1 MKFGR
6 KKFYNNYFLNECND
20 MKRYIQY
27 IGMFFVALMVT
38 GNVWGQQLNESNTSG
53 KWTATTIGTTMTV
66 DLTGNISVE
75 GTITINNGGNLTIKA
90 TGGPREIKAANNLSQ
105 IFKVKEGGTL
115 TIIGTEANKITID
128 GGATVTANDGTTF
141 DVKNDGHEIKN
152 ATFRDIQLEEAIYT
166 SGTLHLEYVIIQNV
180 NGKGNGGGILVE
192 SKSTSITC
200 GPTTISNCT
209 IQKCASA
216 DGSALHVASQKSNN
230 SDECA
235 IRITS
240 TVIQHCKSTSGL
252 AGTIRTNGGAVSDIY
267 LTGVTVKKNYSNGNG
282 GGIYWN
288 GAGKNTT
295 KCVFDGCKFIK
306 NVAQKSGGAMMLEST
321 FSFTGGQTE
330 ISQNIAGG
338 NGGGIYINS
347 YKGGAF
353 TPADNDKYKM
363 KYELTNA
370 VNISHNTAKEG
381 GGIYFNF
388 DEYDLNSDF
397 TSEAKNNSNTEVT
410 TDIYVTGATI
420 SNNTATEKETGKG
433 RGGGMFINNTTDDWK
448 NNKRTIT
455 YNFYL
460 NGGKFEN
467 NTAQNGGGIY
477 THNVK
482 EIKNTATD
490 ADLLTMSHNT
500 ASNDGGAIYVN
511 GGNQIRL
518 KKNIMS
524 SNKAK
529 NGAAIYIEG
538 TSGVEVALGETT
550 MNSNTATVN
559 GGAIYVNGGSL
570 TLGKTEMKQNK
581 ATSKGGAVYVAGTGS
596 GFSTTDAIDMQ
607 SNSAKDGGAIYV
619 DGGNVALATAIVKSN
634 SADNDGG
641 AIYITNGAFSM
652 GTGSEIRD
660 NTATK
665 LGGGLYVYN
674 SSNTTEV
681 SVTCSGGSFINNR
694 AKYGGG
700 ACANGK
706 IALNISSSFESNRAY
721 NGGAIYMMNG
731 VNMTFGQGL
740 IRGNMALQDLN
751 NPNKQ
756 DVTKITFAKAAS
768 YNSDTDK
775 VQYVD
780 EVNGTVTDIKGF
792 GGAIFMDKLTTF
804 VVQNDITSFGLYN
817 NTANCGADD
826 IFVNGTKTYITLP
839 KVSTMELTGFDVPGE
854 LYWVEDYPT
863 GDTGSP
869 KLLKKEAKRYDEAL
883 AEVIELAAFDSEKEH
898 QIEKEYLCVTLGYEL
913 VFVELLKKGLQENDD
928 VTFTISY
935 LDDKNTADTTD
946 DVYIPYR
953 KVILTGIKN
962 AQDISK
968 IVAIPAGKWRF
979 VESGWG
985 WKYNKPTYSASNDG
999 ALNFDTGNVEI
1010 TRSKNKRITVTNSLK
1025 DIANPNSQ
1033 NYIKDFEHR
1042 RQNILRP

>member
-1 MKFGR
+1 
-6 KKFYNNYFLNECND
+6 

-27 IGMFFVALMVT
+27 IGMLFVALMVT
-38 GNVWGQQLNESNTSG
+38 ENVWGQQLNESNTSG
-53 KWTATTIGTTMTV
+53 EWTATTIGTTMTV
-66 DLTGNISVE
+66 NLTGDISVK
-75 GTITINNGGNLTIKA
+75 GTITINNGGNLTINA
-90 TGGPREIKAANNLSQ
+90 NGAPREIKAANNLSQ
-105 IFKVKEGGTL
+105 IFKVNEGGTL
-115 TIIGTEANKITID
+115 TIIGTKENKITID
-128 GGATVTANDGTTF
+128 GGATVTANDGTSF
-141 DVKNDGHEIKN
+141 DVENDGHEIKN
-152 ATFRDIQLEEAIYT
+152 ATFGGFELAEAIYT
-166 SGTLHLEYVIIQNV
+166 SGTLSLEYVTIQNV
-180 NGKGNGGGILVE
+180 NGKGNGGGILVHSE
-192 SKSTSITC
+192 NTSIKC
-200 GPTTISNCT
+200 GPTTISHCI
-209 IQKCASA
+209 IQKCLST
-216 DGSALHVASQKSNN
+216 DGSALHVATQNTNTSNK

-252 AGTIRTNGGAVSDIY
+252 AGTIRTNGSAVSDIY
-267 LTGVTVKKNYSNGNG
+267 LTGVTVQKNYSNGNG

-295 KCVFDGCKFIK
+295 KCVFNGCTFTQ
-306 NVAQKSGGAMMLEST
+306 NESRESGGAMMLEST
-321 FSFTGGQTE
+321 FSFDGAQTV
-330 ISQNIAGG
+330 ISYNKAST

-347 YKGGAF
+347 YKGNAF
-353 TPADNDKYKM
+353 TPAANDKYQM
-363 KYELTNA
+363 IYELTSA
-370 VNISHNTAKEG
+370 VNISHNTAQEG

-388 DEYDLNSDF
+388 DSYKLNSDF
-397 TSEAKNNSNTEVT
+397 TSEAKNNPNTEVI

-420 SNNTATEKETGKG
+420 SNNKATSDK
-433 RGGGMFINNTTDDWK
+433 GGGMFINNTTDKWTG
-448 NNKRTIT
+448 NKRTIV

-460 NGGKFEN
+460 NSGIFEN
-467 NTAQNGGGIY
+467 NTAKNGGAIY

-490 ADLLTMSHNT
+490 ADLLTMSSNT
-500 ASNDGGAIYVN
+500 ASNYGGAIYVN
-511 GGNQIRL
+511 GGNKITL
-518 KKNIMS
+518 KKNTMN
-524 SNKAK
+524 SNSAK
-529 NGAAIYIEG
+529 KGAAIYIGG
-538 TSGVEVALGETT
+538 TSGVEVTLGETT
-550 MNSNTATVN
+550 MNSNTATED
-559 GGAIYVNGGSL
+559 GGAIYVTGGSL

-619 DGGNVALATAIVKSN
+619 NGGNVALATAIVKSN
-634 SADNDGG
+634 SATVDGG

-751 NPNKQ
+751 DPNKQ
-756 DVTKITFAKAAS
+756 NVNKITLAKAAS
-768 YNSDTDK
+768 YNSNTGT
-775 VQYVD
+775 VQY
-780 EVNGTVTDIKGF
+780 NGTDIYGF
-792 GGAIFMDKLTTF
+792 GGAIYMDKLTTF
-804 VVQNDITSFGLYN
+804 TVADGITSFGLYN

-826 IFVNGTKTYITLP
+826 IFVNGTTTDITLP
-839 KVSTMELTGFDVPGE
+839 MVSTMELTGFDVPGE

-863 GDTGSP
+863 GATDSP
-869 KLLKKEAKRYDEAL
+869 KLLEKEAKRYDEAL
-883 AEVIELAAFDSEKEH
+883 AEVIELAAFNSEEEH
-898 QIEKEYLCVTLGYEL
+898 QIKDKYLCVTLGYEL
-913 VFVELLKKGLQENDD
+913 VFVELQKKGLRENDD

-935 LDDKNTADTTD
+935 LDDKDTVTETD
-946 DVYIPYR
+946 DEYIPYR
-953 KVILTGIKN
+953 KVLLTGIKG
-962 AQDISK
+962 AADVSK
-968 IVAIPAGKWRF
+968 TVAIPAGKWRF

-985 WKYNKPTYSASNDG
+985 WKYKKPTYSASNDG
-999 ALNFDTGNVEI
+999 ALNFDTGYVEI
-1010 TRSKNKRITVTNSLK
+1010 NRSQNKVITVTNSLK
-1025 DIANPNSQ
+1025 DIADPNSS

-1042 RQNILRP
+1042 KRNILRP